1 MDKIIRNSLLKGMMA
16 GLLLLIFY
24 FTFLT
29 IINSFSHAKE
39 QFIGLWYWLLLL
51 IIGFGIQ
58 IGLSTYIHQKIIEKQ
73 EIRLGKK
80 IAASGGITTGS
91 MIACCAHHLVGILPI
106 LGLST
111 VFLLLAQYQIFFIIL
126 GILTNIFGIVLMLE
140 IIKKNSLYKER
151 GVLDRFSQL
160 NIKILK
166 RWIIGGSLIVLFI
179 SFFLIKNNPNEKSVA
194 NASSSIKKTEINSSP
209 KTIFLP
215 PMTNN
220 DGGLVIEVTPI
231 DFSFDKPIQFEIVLT
246 THQGDL
252 DFDLTQQSVVV
263 DNLGNTYLPLE
274 WQGDRGGHHLS
285 GTLIFPQ
292 PKEGMKQFKLVIKDI
307 YNVGERIFEW
317 NLE

>member
-1 MDKIIRNSLLKGMMA
+1 MDKIIKNSILKGIA
-16 GLLLLIFY
+16 GNILLLIFY
-24 FTFLT
+24 FGFLT
-29 IINSFSHAKE
+29 IINSFSHALK
-39 QFIGLWYWLLLL
+39 QFYNLWYWLLLL
-51 IIGFGIQ
+51 TFGFGIQ
-58 IGLSTYIHQKIIEKQ
+58 LSLYSYVRQKILERKENGIK
-73 EIRLGKK
+73 GK
-80 IAASGGITTGS
+80 ITTSGGISTVS
-91 MIACCAHHLVGILPI
+91 MITCCAHHLVGILPI

-194 NASSSIKKTEINSSP
+194 NASSSIKKTEIDSSP

-215 PMTNN
+215 PLTNN
-220 DGGLVIEVTPI
+220 DGGLAIEVTPI
-231 DFSFDKPIQFEIVLT
+231 NFSFTQPVFAIALN
-246 THQGDL
+246 THQGSL
-252 DFDLTQQSVVV
+252 DFDLISQAILLDDQ
-263 DNLGNTYLPLE
+263 GNQYLPLN
-274 WQGDRGGHHLS
+274 WAGGQGGHHLS
-285 GTLIFPQ
+285 GTLTFP
-292 PKEGMKQFKLVIKDI
+292 PLAKTTKKIKLIINDVYDI
-307 YNVGERIFEW
+307 SERIFEW